1 MCGRDQCDCGV
12 SSERP
17 GKLEERGGAFS
28 TFPSRS
34 DLHGPKRELEKE
46 TDLVI
51 TTYAIFRQDEK
62 LLLKNEWD
70 MVILDEA
77 QAIKNPGSKTAKA
90 AHSARAKFRIAMTG
104 TPVEN
109 RLEELWSQMHFA
121 QPGLLGSKKAFAETY
136 GFTPMEAG
144 DAEAGARLRRRIRPF
159 LLRRKKE
166 EVATELPPRTQ
177 VTLLAE
183 LDEGERDIY
192 DAILLATRKDI
203 VSQPR
208 PEGSVLEALEALLRL
223 RQACCHTGLLPGR
236 EAQDS
241 SKIQVLMDNL
251 STCISGGHKALVF
264 SQWTG
269 FLDRSN
275 PI

>member
-1 MCGRDQCDCGV
+1 
-12 SSERP
+12 
-17 GKLEERGGAFS
+17 
-28 TFPSRS
+28 
-34 DLHGPKRELEKE
+34 
-46 TDLVI
+46 
-51 TTYAIFRQDEK
+51 
-62 LLLKNEWD
+62 
-70 MVILDEA
+70 
-77 QAIKNPGSKTAKA
+77 
-90 AHSARAKFRIAMTG
+90 
-104 TPVEN
+104 
-109 RLEELWSQMHFA
+109 MHLA

-136 GFTPMEAG
+136 GTPMESG

-166 EVATELPPRTQ
+166 EVATELLHGHRD
-177 VTLLAE
+177 LARGA
-183 LDEGERDIY
+183 DEGERDIH

-203 VSQPR
+203 VSQLQAG
-208 PEGSVLEALEALLRL
+208 GSVLEALEALLRL

-269 FLDRSN
+269 FLDKIEPHLKKKKFDFLRLDGSTRN
-275 PI
+275 RGDIIDQFQSPDGPPVLLLS